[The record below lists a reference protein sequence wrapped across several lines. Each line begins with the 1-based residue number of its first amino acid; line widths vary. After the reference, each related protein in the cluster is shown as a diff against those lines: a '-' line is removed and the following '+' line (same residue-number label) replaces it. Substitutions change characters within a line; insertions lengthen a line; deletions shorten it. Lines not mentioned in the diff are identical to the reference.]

1 MQQPTNMPHQ
11 YIKKDKRDRCQT
23 NVFVTENVP
32 FQLEFDLLDGFAA
45 VVHDVHIDIDAGSA
59 DPDLSM

>member
-1 MQQPTNMPHQ
+1 MLHQ
-11 YIKKDKRDRCQT
+11 YTRKDKKDRCQT

-32 FQLEFDLLDGFAA
+32 LQLEFDLLNSFAA
-45 VVHDVHIDIDAGSA
+45 VVHDMHIDVDAGSA